1 MAATGWTPS
10 RLLHHFKPAARRPTS
25 AWLQPPSVHTASPP
39 LTLAPRHRSPTWDR
53 TLSATL
59 RGQTRV
65 ASLPTP
71 NTHSHTLT
79 CTHSCRPK
87 NTHTHTHSPMHHS
100 HTHLLTLV
108 LLHMPTHTHSDTHTP
123 TLSHLQVHG
132 HRNRTHI
139 QMHAILTHA
148 RTWTHKHT
156 HTGAQSQHILLTPTG
171 TDTHKHTH
179 VYAHTHTRSFTRAC
193 SHTHTH
199 TQLATP
205 AFDTGEGRQK
215 CRQKSGSKA
224 HTHPLYQ
231 NSPAQAAPV
240 SGSPVSLLSFS
251 CCPSRPLAAP
261 QDPISVPGPPSP
273 WPEHSPPCPPP
284 FSLFVHLSI
293 CYLEA
298 TGLGYPPANR
308 NFSETTSHVFL
319 PGTSK
324 EHH

>member
-1 MAATGWTPS
+1 MGRNPLSHSPRANARGLPS
-10 RLLHHFKPAARRPTS
+10 NTRHALTHPHLYTLMPTQKYTHTHTHILLCTTCTHICSRSCSCTCLHTRTQIHTHPRFHTYRCTDTETVPTYKCTLFS
-25 AWLQPPSVHTASPP
+25 HMHVHGHINT
-39 LTLAPRHRSPTWDR
+39 LTRA
-53 TLSATL
+53 
-59 RGQTRV
+59 
-65 ASLPTP
+65 
-71 NTHSHTLT
+71 HSHNTSFSPLRAQIHTNTLT
-79 CTHSCRPK
+79 CTHT
-87 NTHTHTHSPMHHS
+87 THMLVHTC
-100 HTHLLTLV
+100 V
-108 LLHMPTHTHSDTHTP
+108 
-123 TLSHLQVHG
+123 
-132 HRNRTHI
+132 
-139 QMHAILTHA
+139 
-148 RTWTHKHT
+148 
-156 HTGAQSQHILLTPTG
+156 
-171 TDTHKHTH
+171 
-179 VYAHTHTRSFTRAC
+179 F
-193 SHTHTH
+193 THTH

-273 WPEHSPPCPPP
+273 WPEHSPPCPPH

>member
-10 RLLHHFKPAARRPTS
+10 RLLRHFKSAARRPTS

-39 LTLAPRHRSPTWDR
+39 LTLAPRHRVSHVGRNPLSHSPQANAHGLPSNTGHALTHPHLY
-53 TLSATL
+53 TLM
-59 RGQTRV
+59 
-65 ASLPTP
+65 PTQ
-71 NTHSHTLT
+71 
-79 CTHSCRPK
+79 K
-87 NTHTHTHSPMHHS
+87 YTHTHAPMHHS

-108 LLHMPTHTHSDTHTP
+108 LLHVPTHTRSDTHTP

-179 VYAHTHTRSFTRAC
+179 VYAHAHTRSFTRAC

-199 TQLATP
+199 TQLATL

-273 WPEHSPPCPPP
+273 WPEHSLPH

-293 CYLEA
+293 CYLET
-298 TGLGYPPANR
+298 TGLGYLPANR

-319 PGTSK
+319 PGTYK